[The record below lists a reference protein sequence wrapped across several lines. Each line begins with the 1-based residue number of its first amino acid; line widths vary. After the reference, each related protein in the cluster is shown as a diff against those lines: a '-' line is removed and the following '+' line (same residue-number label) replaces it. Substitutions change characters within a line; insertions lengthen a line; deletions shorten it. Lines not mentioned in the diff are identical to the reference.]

1 MHAAHSQSPA
11 ILCAFV
17 QIRKKSFG
25 DKIKVHRTKQKPFD
39 QFVKVFVHLFTNTG
53 SLIFRSPVEPVGFD
67 ESHPDGHA
75 AYLFEALCLTGQ
87 NSFQ

>member
-67 ESHPDGHA
+67 GMNHTQTDMRRTSSKC
-75 AYLFEALCLTGQ
+75 FV
-87 NSFQ
+87 